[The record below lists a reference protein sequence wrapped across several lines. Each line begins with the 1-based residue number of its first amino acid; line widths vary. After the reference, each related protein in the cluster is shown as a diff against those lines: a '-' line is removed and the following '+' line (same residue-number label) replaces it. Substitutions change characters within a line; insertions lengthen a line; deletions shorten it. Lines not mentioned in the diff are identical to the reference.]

1 VTTTATLTTQLT
13 DWVAQHGVYAVFG
26 LMAVDALVP
35 VGGELVMLYAG
46 VVAAGA
52 ASKATVTVFGISLA
66 SGAPSYVAL
75 ALAGSFGYLFG
86 ALVGWSIGVRGG
98 RPLIER
104 HGRWLHLSPEAF
116 DRAERWFA
124 RFGPRA
130 VFLGRLTPLVRS
142 FISVPAGVLGSP
154 LASYTILT
162 LLGSLIWCFGFA
174 GVGWAV
180 GGSWETVHHDFRYAD
195 YVVVVALVA
204 LVVAILAIRRRRTSA
219 LRR

>member
-1 VTTTATLTTQLT
+1 MATTATVTTQLT
-13 DWVAQHGVYAVFG
+13 DWVAQHGVYAVFV
-26 LMAVDALVP
+26 LMAIDALLP

-52 ASKATVTVFGISLA
+52 VSNAAVTVFGTSLA
-66 SGAPSYVAL
+66 SGFPSYVVL
-75 ALAGSFGYLFG
+75 ALAGSLGYLAG
-86 ALVGWSIGVRGG
+86 ALVGWSIGARGG

-104 HGRWLHLSPEAF
+104 HGRWFHISPEAF
-116 DRAERWFA
+116 ERAERWFA

-154 LASYTILT
+154 IVSYTVLT
-162 LLGSLIWCFGFA
+162 LLGSLIWCFAFA

-180 GGSWETVHHDFRYAD
+180 GGQWETVHHDFRYAD
-195 YVVVVALVA
+195 YVVVAGGLAILVA
-204 LVVAILAIRRRRTSA
+204 MVVIRRRRTSA
-219 LRR
+219 VRS

>member
-1 VTTTATLTTQLT
+1 MTTTATVTTQLT
-13 DWVAQHGVYAVFG
+13 DWVAQHGVYAVFA
-26 LMAVDALVP
+26 LMAIDALLP
-35 VGGELVMLYAG
+35 VGGEVVMLYAG

-66 SGAPSYVAL
+66 SGFASYVAL
-75 ALAGSFGYLFG
+75 ALAGSLGYLVG
-86 ALVGWSIGVRGG
+86 ALAGWGIGVRGG

-104 HGRWLHLSPEAF
+104 HGRWLHLPPESF
-116 DRAERWFA
+116 DHAERWFA
-124 RFGPRA
+124 RFGSRA

-154 LASYTILT
+154 LGSYTLLT

-195 YVVVVALVA
+195 YVVVAAVLAGLFG
-204 LVVAILAIRRRRTSA
+204 LLAIRRRRTSPV
-219 LRR
+219 RR

>member
-1 VTTTATLTTQLT
+1 
-13 DWVAQHGVYAVFG
+13 VFV
-26 LMAVDALVP
+26 LMAIDALLP

-52 ASKATVTVFGISLA
+52 VSKASVTVFGISLA
-66 SGAPSYVAL
+66 SGAASYVAL
-75 ALAGSFGYLFG
+75 ALAGSLGYLLG
-86 ALVGWSIGVRGG
+86 ALVGWGIGVRGG

-104 HGRWLHLSPEAF
+104 HGRWLHLSPAAF
-116 DRAERWFA
+116 ERAERWFA
-124 RFGPRA
+124 RFGSRA

-154 LASYTILT
+154 LVSYTVLT

-180 GGSWETVHHDFRYAD
+180 GDRWETVHHDFRYAD
-195 YVVVVALVA
+195 YVVVVGVLAMLVA
-204 LVVAILAIRRRRTSA
+204 IFAIRRRRTSA
-219 LRR
+219 VRG

>member
-1 VTTTATLTTQLT
+1 MAITATVTTQLT
-13 DWVAQHGVYAVFG
+13 DWVAQHGVYAVFV
-26 LMAVDALVP
+26 LMAIDALLP
-35 VGGELVMLYAG
+35 IGGELVMLYAG

-52 ASKATVTVFGISLA
+52 VSKVTVSVFGISLA
-66 SGAPSYVAL
+66 SGAVSYVAL
-75 ALAGSFGYLFG
+75 ALAGSFGYLLG
-86 ALVGWSIGVRGG
+86 AVLGWGIGARGG

-116 DRAERWFA
+116 GRAERWFA

-154 LASYTILT
+154 IVSYTVLT
-162 LLGSLIWCFGFA
+162 LLGSLIWCFAFA

-180 GGSWETVHHDFRYAD
+180 GGQWETVHHDFRYAD
-195 YVVVVALVA
+195 YVVLAGVLAMLVA
-204 LVVAILAIRRRRTSA
+204 MVAIRRRRTSA
-219 LRR
+219 VRS